1 MHHRITRRRFL
12 HTASTGLALTALHPL
27 SNAQTPTPKT
37 RLVMVQNAQA
47 TDENGLGK
55 PDSVAGMV
63 HQAVCELTGNADK
76 AQAWASLFKPADVVG
91 LKVNLRGGAHL
102 STQPCVVNA
111 IIDGLLAAGVAPN
124 NIIVWDAWTKE
135 LKPAG
140 FTQNDSAEGV
150 RYLCTD
156 HIRPSAGFGED
167 RSKIREA
174 YSDQPVK
181 VADKT
186 VYFTRI
192 MTDIITALIN
202 VPLIKDHVMAGVT
215 CSMKNHYGSIL
226 TPKDLHGN
234 SCDPYLAELN
244 ATPIIRE
251 KTRLILVDGLR
262 ALYNGGPRDNPQYHW
277 NLSSVIAG
285 ADPVAVDSLAGR
297 LLDEK
302 RDEKDMRPVMP
313 KAHYIETA
321 AKLGLGANNPQ
332 KIDFKQIKT

>member
-1 MHHRITRRRFL
+1 MHYRITRRRFL
-12 HTASTGLALTALHPL
+12 HTASTGLALATINPSAH
-27 SNAQTPTPKT
+27 AQTTNPKT
-37 RLVMVQNAQA
+37 RLVMVQNALA
-47 TDENGLGK
+47 TDENGIGK
-55 PDSVAGMV
+55 PDTAAGMV
-63 HQAVCELTGNADK
+63 HQAVCELTGNSDK
-76 AQAWASLFKPADVVG
+76 AAAWASLFKPTDVVG
-91 LKVNLRGGAHL
+91 LKINLRGGAHL

-111 IIDGLLAAGVAPN
+111 IIDGLVAAGVQPN

-140 FTQNDSAEGV
+140 FTQNVSTEGV

-156 HIRPSAGFGED
+156 HARSSAGFSED

-174 YSDQPVK
+174 YSDDPVK

-192 MTDIITALIN
+192 MTDLITALIN
-202 VPLIKDHVMAGVT
+202 VPMVKDHVIAGVT
-215 CSMKNHYGSIL
+215 CAMKNHYGSIL
-226 TPKDLHGN
+226 TPKDLHKN
-234 SCDPYLAELN
+234 ACDPYLAELN
-244 ATPIIRE
+244 AAPAIRE

-277 NLSSVIAG
+277 NLNSIIAG
-285 ADPVAVDSLAGR
+285 TDPVAVDSLAGR

-313 KAHYIETA
+313 KAHYIDSA
-321 AKLGLGANNPQ
+321 AKIGLGTNNPQ
-332 KIDFKQIKT
+332 EIDFKQIKT

>member
-1 MHHRITRRRFL
+1 MHYRITRRRFL
-12 HTASTGLALTALHPL
+12 HTASTGLALAAVNPSAH
-27 SNAQTPTPKT
+27 AQTPNTKT

-47 TDENGLGK
+47 TDENGIGK
-55 PDSVAGMV
+55 PDTVAGMV
-63 HQAVCELTGNADK
+63 HQAVCELTGNTDK
-76 AQAWASLFKPADVVG
+76 AQAWASLFKPGDVVG
-91 LKVNLRGGAHL
+91 LKINLRGGAHL

-111 IIDGLLAAGVAPN
+111 IVDGLVAAGVQPN

-140 FTQNDSAEGV
+140 YTENVSAEGV
-150 RYLCTD
+150 RYFCTD
-156 HIRPSAGFGED
+156 HVRPSAGFAED

-181 VADKT
+181 VGDKT

-192 MTDIITALIN
+192 MTDMITALIN
-202 VPLIKDHVMAGVT
+202 VPMVKDHVMAGVT

-226 TPKDLHGN
+226 TPKDLHGH

-244 ATPIIRE
+244 AAPVIRD

-277 NLSSVIAG
+277 NLNSIIAG
-285 ADPVAVDSLAGR
+285 TDPVAVDSLAGR

-302 RDEKDMRPVMP
+302 RDEKDMRPVMT
-313 KAHYIETA
+313 KAHYIDTA
-321 AKLGLGANNPQ
+321 AKMGLGTNNPLE
-332 KIDFKQIKT
+332 IDFRQNQK